1 MSWFSKDSRAANPSN
16 KRIDRTQASENAS
29 SSRAKKGRKAKQRKG
44 PQLNI
49 LKTLRNSLSGE
60 WLATWNKR
68 GHLPFFAFLG
78 VLFVLYISLV
88 YRYESNE
95 RAKRDATREMLDLS
109 NTHKSLL
116 SEFETQLQRSKLDD
130 EMADV
135 GIIQPASPPQILIE
149 Q

>member
-1 MSWFSKDSRAANPSN
+1 MTWLSRKSRAARPKNQRVAPAPAQAAATK
-16 KRIDRTQASENAS
+16 KRGKV
-29 SSRAKKGRKAKQRKG
+29 KKF
-44 PQLNI
+44 NI
-49 LKTLRNSLSGE
+49 LKPLRDSLSGE
-60 WLATWNKR
+60 WLGTWNKR
-68 GHLPFFAFLG
+68 GHLPFFAFLAL
-78 VLFVLYISLV
+78 LFVAYISLV

-95 RAKRDATREMLDLS
+95 RAKRDATRELLDLS

-135 GIIQPASPPQILIE
+135 GLVQPASPPQILIE

>member
-1 MSWFSKDSRAANPSN
+1 MTWLSRKSRAARPKNQRVAPAQAAATK
-16 KRIDRTQASENAS
+16 KRGKV
-29 SSRAKKGRKAKQRKG
+29 KKF
-44 PQLNI
+44 NI
-49 LKTLRNSLSGE
+49 LKPLRDSLSGE
-60 WLATWNKR
+60 WLGTWNKR
-68 GHLPFFAFLG
+68 GHLPFFAFLAL
-78 VLFVLYISLV
+78 LFVAYISLV

-95 RAKRDATREMLDLS
+95 RAKRDATRELLDLS

-135 GIIQPASPPQILIE
+135 GLVQPASPPQILIE